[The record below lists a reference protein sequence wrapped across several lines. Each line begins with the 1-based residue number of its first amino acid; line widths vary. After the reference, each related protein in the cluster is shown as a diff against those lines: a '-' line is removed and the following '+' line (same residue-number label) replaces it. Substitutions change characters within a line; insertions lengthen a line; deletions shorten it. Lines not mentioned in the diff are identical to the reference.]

1 MAPLLKLG
9 GRVFAPSLLATCL
22 VALLCAGFV
31 RLGLWQW
38 HKWVQARD
46 EWTQFA
52 RGAGEAQPLA
62 GRRLADVRLFQRI
75 SIEGRLDPE
84 HQFLLDNR
92 IARGNAGYEVLTP
105 LTRADDGQALLI
117 DRGWVPF
124 TGSRAHLPDV
134 SFASPPQLQLTGRV
148 ANLPSAGLASGR
160 ARPDRT
166 SPWPKVTSYP
176 TVPELESALG
186 KPLEPRI
193 VLLDPGEPLGLLCD
207 WQPPGL
213 PPLRYLSYA
222 IQWWC
227 FAALAVVIWALMST
241 RRTASAPPATPS
253 PPATP

>member
-1 MAPLLKLG
+1 MPLLLKLG

-22 VALLCAGFV
+22 TALACAGFV

-38 HKWVQARD
+38 HKGVHARYEWTEFASGADEVQA
-46 EWTQFA
+46 
-52 RGAGEAQPLA
+52 LA
-62 GRRLADVRLFQRI
+62 GRRLVAVRLFQRV
-75 SIEGRLDPE
+75 SLAGRLDPE

-92 IARGNAGYEVLTP
+92 TARGNAGYEVLTP
-105 LTRADDGQALLI
+105 LTRADSGQVLLV

-134 SFASPPQLQLTGRV
+134 SFASPGRLQLSGRV
-148 ANLPSAGLASGR
+148 ADLPSAGLASGR
-160 ARPDRT
+160 APPDWT

-176 TVPELESALG
+176 TILELERALG
-186 KPLEPRI
+186 RSLEPRI
-193 VLLDPGEPLGLLCD
+193 LLLDPHEPLGFVRD

-227 FAALAVVIWALMST
+227 FAALAVAIWAVLST
-241 RRTASAPPATPS
+241 RRTGS
-253 PPATP
+253 PPPGRPTPAAP

>member
-1 MAPLLKLG
+1 MAALVRLG

-38 HKWVQARD
+38 HKWVHARD
-46 EWTQFA
+46 QWAQFA
-52 RGAGEAQPLA
+52 RGAGEVQPLA
-62 GRRLADVRLFQRI
+62 GRRLADVRLFQRV
-75 SIEGRLDPE
+75 SLEGRLDPE

-92 IARGNAGYEVLTP
+92 TARGNAGYEVLTP
-105 LTRADDGQALLI
+105 LTRADDGQVLLI

-124 TGSRAHLPDV
+124 TGSRAHLPQI
-134 SFASPPQLQLTGRV
+134 SFADPLRLQLTGRV

-160 ARPDRT
+160 APPERT

-176 TVPELESALG
+176 TTPELERALG
-186 KPLEPRI
+186 QSLEPRI
-193 VLLDPGEPLGLLCD
+193 LLLDPQEPLGFVRE
-207 WQPPGL
+207 WEPPGL

-227 FAALAVVIWALMST
+227 FAALALVIWAVTSA
-241 RRTASAPPATPS
+241 RRDTPPGAAPS
-253 PPATP
+253 PQGAA

>member
-1 MAPLLKLG
+1 MPPLLRLG

-22 VALLCAGFV
+22 VALLGAGFV

-38 HKWVQARD
+38 HKWAHARL

-52 RGAGEAQPLA
+52 RGTGEVQPLA
-62 GRRLADVRLFQRI
+62 GRRLADVRLFQRV
-75 SIEGRLDPE
+75 SLEGRLDPE

-92 IARGNAGYEVLTP
+92 TSRGNAGYEVLSP
-105 LTRADDGQALLI
+105 LTRADDGQVLLV

-124 TGSRAHLPDV
+124 TGSRARLPDV
-134 SFASPPQLQLTGRV
+134 SFADPRQLQLTGRV

-160 ARPDRT
+160 APPDRT

-176 TVPELESALG
+176 TILQLERSLG
-186 KPLEPRI
+186 KSLEPRI
-193 VLLDPGEPLGLLCD
+193 LLLDPNAPLGFVRE
-207 WQPPGL
+207 WEPPGL

-227 FAALAVVIWALMST
+227 FAALALVIWAVVST
-241 RRTASAPPATPS
+241 RRGTPPPAAPS
-253 PPATP
+253 QRGAS